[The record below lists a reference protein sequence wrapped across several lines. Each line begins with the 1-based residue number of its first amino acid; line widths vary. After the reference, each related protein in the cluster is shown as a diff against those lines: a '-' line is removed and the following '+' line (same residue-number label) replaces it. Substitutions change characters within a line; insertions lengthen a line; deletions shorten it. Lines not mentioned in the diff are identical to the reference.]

1 MDSIE
6 QYYLSLYG
14 EPERKAKFVSP
25 EGVTIEI
32 FKWSEEQTDE
42 GVAMYCTS
50 GASSVLGDQKT
61 SCEFFIGIAP
71 AVDGIAPALA
81 EVALHGAGSVHVP
94 NSGDSITLAYDLWS
108 GTKARSF
115 LFTDGE
121 EIIPAVSVDQ
131 KKIIFIQLVPLYDS
145 ELEFKRSRSEVA
157 LWQKFEELMVPYW
170 DSAREKAF

>member
-1 MDSIE
+1 MGPIE
-6 QYYLSLYG
+6 QYYRSLYG
-14 EPERKAKFVSP
+14 EPERQAKFVSP

-32 FKWSEEQTDE
+32 FKWGEEQTDE

-50 GASSVLGDQKT
+50 GASSVLGDNRI

-71 AVDGIAPALA
+71 PVDGIAPALA
-81 EVALHGAGSVHVP
+81 EVALHGNGSIQVP
-94 NSGDSITLAYDLWS
+94 SYGDSITLTYDLWP

-121 EIIPAVSVDQ
+121 EIIPTVSVDQ
-131 KKIIFIQLVPLYDS
+131 KKIKFIQLVPLYDS
-145 ELEFKRSRSEVA
+145 ELQFKRSHSEAA